1 MRVLN
6 PTKDGLYY
14 EPIKNRLVL
23 AHLFMETLSVSGTLD
38 SLKIIADYVIKAAK
52 SAGLDKKSTYKLRL
66 AVDEVATNIITH
78 GYEEANLSGKLDL
91 FADINDSALTLSVE
105 DTGARY
111 DPYEQVSVEEEEFN
125 KPLEERA
132 IGGLGV
138 YLAIQGVDKYFYERV
153 GERNRNIFVVN
164 CPSAS

>member
-1 MRVLN
+1 
-6 PTKDGLYY
+6 
-14 EPIKNRLVL
+14 
-23 AHLFMETLSVSGTLD
+23 MESLSVSGTLD
-38 SLKIIADYVIKAAK
+38 SLKAIANYVVEVSQ

-66 AVDEVATNIITH
+66 AVDEIATNIITH
-78 GYEEANLSGKLDL
+78 GYEEANISGKLDI

-111 DPYEQVSVEEEEFN
+111 DPYQELKLEKEELC

-132 IGGLGV
+132 MGGLGL

-164 CPSAS
+164 CNSNKPINASS

>member
-1 MRVLN
+1 
-6 PTKDGLYY
+6 
-14 EPIKNRLVL
+14 
-23 AHLFMETLSVSGTLD
+23 METLSVSGTLD
-38 SLKIIADYVIKAAK
+38 SLKAIADYVVEAAK
-52 SAGLDKKSTYKLRL
+52 SAGLDKKSTYRLRL

-91 FADINDSALTLSVE
+91 FANINDSALTLSVE

-111 DPYEQVSVEEEEFN
+111 DPYKELTVEEEDLH
-125 KPLEERA
+125 KPLEERSM
-132 IGGLGV
+132 GGLGV

-164 CPSAS
+164 CPVANLAK